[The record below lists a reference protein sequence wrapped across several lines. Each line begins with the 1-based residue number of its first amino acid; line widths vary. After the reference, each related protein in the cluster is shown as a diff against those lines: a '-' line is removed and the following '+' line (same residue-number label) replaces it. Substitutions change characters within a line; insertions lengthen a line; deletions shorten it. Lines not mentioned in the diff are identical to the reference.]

1 MSPNLSILKI
11 HWPSYKLKELLE
23 FFQWKKKNTF
33 KKTIIGFASNITN
46 ALVSI
51 LTTGR
56 GSIAE
61 VIDGF
66 VYLAI

>member
-1 MSPNLSILKI
+1 MEK
-11 HWPSYKLKELLE
+11 KTLL
-23 FFQWKKKNTF
+23 T
-33 KKTIIGFASNITN
+33 TIIGFALNITD

>member
-1 MSPNLSILKI
+1 M
-11 HWPSYKLKELLE
+11 E
-23 FFQWKKKNTF
+23 KKNTF
-33 KKTIIGFASNITN
+33 KKTIIGFALNITD
-46 ALVSI
+46 ALVRI
-51 LTTGR
+51 LTTDR